1 MFITMPIARIEFTD
15 NILRINENSFH
26 YNTSNIFDAELLES
40 LISKGAYAS
49 ALLYLNKTS
58 LLESINETKVTKKE
72 FKKYLQECKNLLKEN
87 VYESKASNLRP
98 LCSINGLEILESDT
112 NIYRGKNKLLVE
124 DFRKPKKALKEQDIT
139 MSESSEDGWGDDIE
153 DLTSEFFDKVDRV
166 DYEIKNARRG
176 SYGIEGDTVED
187 LARVFEDISAAAQE
201 ISEML
206 LNAEVNYSSDEDF
219 EDSDDLNE
227 EIEGTQTSDIASKRD
242 QNLGGKVMVSSKKK
256 KLEEHDFNVGINHRF
271 KGFILNS
278 EGRYE
283 RGNYVLVKEGEKI
296 KAIHKRKLSESYT
309 DSYGDKIFTQ
319 EKAESKLRALCKT
332 LNQKFSDYGF
342 EFAFRIEEGN
352 LKIFDIN
359 EEFDYEDKM
368 LVRVENIVKKVFGN
382 QAYLEPEN
390 SVIFIIAG
398 CYTE

>member
-26 YNTSNIFDAELLES
+26 YNTSNSFDAELLES

-72 FKKYLQECKNLLKEN
+72 FKEYLQECKNLLKEN

-124 DFRKPKKALKEQDIT
+124 DFRKSKKALKEQDIT

-176 SYGIEGDTVED
+176 SYGIEGDTVDD
-187 LARVFEDISAAAQE
+187 LARVFEDISNAAQE

-206 LNAEVNYSSDEDF
+206 RNAEVNYSSAEDF
-219 EDSDDLNE
+219 EESDDLNE
-227 EIEGTQTSDIASKRD
+227 EAEGTQTSDIAPKMD
-242 QNLGGKVMVSSKKK
+242 QELGGKVVMPPKKK
-256 KLEEHDFNVGINHRF
+256 KLEEYNFNVGTNHKF

-283 RGNYVLVKEGEKI
+283 RGNYVLVKEGEQV
-296 KAIHKRKLSESYT
+296 KAIHKNKLI
-309 DSYGDKIFTQ
+309 D
-319 EKAESKLRALCKT
+319 
-332 LNQKFSDYGF
+332 
-342 EFAFRIEEGN
+342 
-352 LKIFDIN
+352 
-359 EEFDYEDKM
+359 
-368 LVRVENIVKKVFGN
+368 
-382 QAYLEPEN
+382 
-390 SVIFIIAG
+390 
-398 CYTE
+398 